1 MRWHKERIAKMSK
14 YRKKSV
20 VVEAWQFDGSMS
32 SAENIAAL
40 DDRMSV
46 LSSTEEPPEV
56 YIIIN
61 TLEGRMTANPHDW
74 IIRGV
79 AGELYPC
86 KPDIFAATYD
96 PV

>member
-61 TLEGRMTANPHDW
+61 TLEGRMTANPNDW